1 MNYSVYLMDTYLGVG
16 YMEKRKHIGIGLKIF
31 LIILV
36 GLVLQIG
43 IFLIMFNLSIK
54 TVNDDTEEIVNEKL
68 LNEIYNE
75 IRYSTDSIISTTEAI
90 YESFSGTMPQD
101 ELEDMIMD
109 LLNNAKYGDNG
120 YYFAYLYDGT
130 RILAPENK
138 EQLGKNLWNTTDAN
152 GVKLVQD
159 LIACAKQGG
168 GFFEY
173 IWFNPSTNKDDKKIS
188 YAAPLKLGDKEVAL
202 GTGIYVPM
210 IEETRQEIS
219 LTMKNASI
227 NATVQILLSN
237 IVMCAILLS
246 AIYLFI
252 RKSII
257 QPVQQLVGVAN
268 KLADGDLDVSVNI
281 RNKDEV
287 GVLAR
292 AIKIAA
298 ENINGVLNNINT
310 AAEQVASGSRQV
322 SDSSMALSQG
332 ATEQASSVEQL
343 TASIEE
349 ISSQTELNAQNANK
363 ANELA
368 EYAKGNA
375 SQGDAQMKEMLQA
388 MDEINISSN
397 NINKI
402 IKVIDDIAFQTNI
415 LALNAAVEAARA
427 GQYGKGFAVV
437 AEEVRTLAA
446 RSANAAKETT
456 EMIENSIKKVD
467 EGTKIAK
474 DTAESLNKN
483 VTEIDKVANLVNDIA
498 IASNEQASGINQINQ
513 GIMQVSQVVQNNSA
527 TSEES
532 AAASEQLSAQAEL
545 LKDLVNRFN
554 LKKITISGHEEINPE
569 VLSMLESMVEKK
581 TFDTNAKMAENK
593 DSTNSKTKII
603 LNDSDFG
610 KY

>member
-1 MNYSVYLMDTYLGVG
+1 MDTYLGVG

-152 GVKLVQD
+152 GVKFVQD

-474 DTAESLNKN
+474 DTAESLNKI

>member
-1 MNYSVYLMDTYLGVG
+1 
-16 YMEKRKHIGIGLKIF
+16 MEKRKHIGIGLKIF

-138 EQLGKNLWNTTDAN
+138 EQLGKNFWNTTDAN

-474 DTAESLNKN
+474 DTAESLNKI

>member
-1 MNYSVYLMDTYLGVG
+1 MDTYLGVG

-168 GFFEY
+168 GFFEH

-437 AEEVRTLAA
+437 AEEVRNLAA

-474 DTAESLNKN
+474 DTAESLNKI

>member
-1 MNYSVYLMDTYLGVG
+1 
-16 YMEKRKHIGIGLKIF
+16 
-31 LIILV
+31 
-36 GLVLQIG
+36 
-43 IFLIMFNLSIK
+43 MFNLSIK

-152 GVKLVQD
+152 GVKFVQD

-474 DTAESLNKN
+474 DTAESLNKI

>member
-1 MNYSVYLMDTYLGVG
+1 
-16 YMEKRKHIGIGLKIF
+16 MEKRKHIGIGLKIF

-152 GVKLVQD
+152 GVKFVQD

-474 DTAESLNKN
+474 DTAESLNKI
-483 VTEIDKVANLVNDIA
+483 VTEIDKVANFVNDIA

>member
-1 MNYSVYLMDTYLGVG
+1 
-16 YMEKRKHIGIGLKIF
+16 MEKRKHIGIGLKIF

-474 DTAESLNKN
+474 DTAESLNKI